1 MDVAV
6 PRGEGLL
13 PGRRGL
19 VVGVANDRSIAAGC
33 ARSFA
38 SAGARLALTY
48 LNGKALPHV
57 RTVAD
62 GVGAE
67 HLLPLDVEDD
77 AQMDK
82 VFETIADSWGGLD
95 FLLHSIAY
103 CPPDALHGR
112 VVDCSRGGFMRT
124 MDISVHSFLRMARL
138 AEPLMNEGGAMLTI
152 SYYGS
157 EKVVP
162 NYGVM
167 GPVKAALESATR
179 YLAADLGAS
188 GIRVNALSPGPIPTR
203 AASGIA
209 GFDGLMAGAEARA
222 PARRLVRID
231 EVGDLAAFLVSD
243 HARAITGNVEYIDA
257 GFHVTA

>member
-6 PRGEGLL
+6 PHGEGLL
-13 PGRRGL
+13 SGRRGL
-19 VVGVANDRSIAAGC
+19 IVGVANDRSIAAGC

-38 SAGARLALTY
+38 AAGAGLALTY
-48 LNGKALPHV
+48 LNDKAFPHV
-57 RTVAD
+57 KDVAD
-62 GVGAE
+62 IVDAE
-67 HLLPLDVEDD
+67 HLLKLDVEED
-77 AQMDK
+77 AEMDA
-82 VFETIADSWGGLD
+82 VFKTLSDTWGRID

-112 VVDCSRGGFMRT
+112 VVDCSRGGFLRT
-124 MDISVHSFLRMARL
+124 MDISVHSFVRMARL
-138 AEPLMNEGGAMLTI
+138 AEPLMTDGGSLLTI

-179 YLAADLGAS
+179 YLAADLGPS

-203 AASGIA
+203 AASGID
-209 GFDGLMAGAEARA
+209 GFDGLMAGAEARS
-222 PARRLVRID
+222 PERRLVDVD

-243 HARAITGNVEYIDA
+243 RARAITGNVEYIDA
-257 GFHVTA
+257 GFHATA